1 MAKPHMNEVR
11 LPCPQAILFDMD
23 GTITRPTL
31 DFDAIRSEIGITGP
45 ILEAV
50 ARMDEGSQKRANK
63 ILDRHEQ
70 RAAVESEL
78 NDGCREL
85 LAEIAARNLPTAII
99 TRNSRARIDIVL
111 ARHSLS
117 FDVLICRDA
126 APPKPDR
133 RAITTACGALGVLP
147 SDTWMIGDGHHDI
160 EAGNAAGAATI
171 WVSHGL
177 ERDFEAVP
185 TVTIERLSDLTSL
198 LGAI

>member
-1 MAKPHMNEVR
+1 
-11 LPCPQAILFDMD
+11 MD
-23 GTITRPTL
+23 GTITRPLL
-31 DFDAIRSEIGITGP
+31 DFDAIRSEIGISGP
-45 ILEAV
+45 ILEAI
-50 ARMDEGSQKRANK
+50 ARMDESSQKRANE

-70 RAAVESEL
+70 RAAVGSEL

-111 ARHSLS
+111 ARHALS

-133 RAITTACGALGVLP
+133 RAITTACAALGVLP
-147 SDTWMIGDGHHDI
+147 SETWMVGDGHHDI
-160 EAGNAAGAATI
+160 EAGNAAGATTI

-177 ERDFEAVP
+177 IRDFEAVP
-185 TVTIERLSDLTSL
+185 TVTVARLSELADMI
-198 LGAI
+198 A